1 LIHEHFSHILWG
13 AKESRFATMNELT
26 RYVLR
31 QLFVGMALVTFG
43 LTCIIWLSQSLR
55 FVEMIVN
62 GSVTGGMFLYLTM
75 LLLPNFLSI
84 ILPVALFTVV
94 LFTYSKLVTDH
105 ELVVMRASGM
115 SQFALAKPALIM
127 ALLVVAAGYALNI
140 FLVPQSYRMF
150 RELQWDIR
158 YNYSHI
164 LLQEGIFNTVSKDV
178 TVYVRERSKDGQLHG
193 ILVHDGRNAEKPST
207 VMASRGAM
215 VKSGGSSRVIM
226 FEGNRQERD
235 KKTNKFS
242 ILYFDRHTIE
252 FDRSKKKAM
261 VRYREPRERTL
272 SELLKI
278 DKDVMMNSKDLGK
291 FMVEAHKRLVWPVFA
306 ACFTLIGLAC
316 LISGG
321 ISRGGQS
328 GRIALAAALVIF
340 FQALALGL
348 ANVSARRQELIPL
361 MYIGAGLPLI
371 LGYIFMLRRP
381 WRPRGGTGA
390 GLPTQKP

>member
-1 LIHEHFSHILWG
+1 
-13 AKESRFATMNELT
+13 MNELT

-31 QLFVGMALVTFG
+31 QLLVGMVLVTIG
-43 LTCIIWLSQSLR
+43 LTGIIWLSQSLR

-62 GSVTGGMFLYLTM
+62 RGVTGGMFLYLTM

-84 ILPVALFTVV
+84 ILPIALFTVV
-94 LFTYSKLVTDH
+94 VFIYSKLVTDR

-127 ALLVVAAGYALNI
+127 ALLVVAAGYVLNI

-158 YNYSHI
+158 YSYSHV
-164 LLQEGIFNTVSKDV
+164 LLQEGAFNTVSKDV
-178 TVYVRERSKDGQLHG
+178 TVYVRERAKDGQLHG
-193 ILVHDGRNAEKPST
+193 ILVHDGRNGAKPST
-207 VMASRGAM
+207 VMATRGAL
-215 VKSGGSSRVIM
+215 VESGGSSRVIM

-242 ILYFDRHTIE
+242 ILYFDRYTIE
-252 FDRSKKKAM
+252 LDKSEDQAA

-272 SELLKI
+272 AELFGI
-278 DKDVMMNSKDLGK
+278 EKDSLMDPRNYGK
-291 FMVEAHKRLVWPVFA
+291 FVVEAHKRLIWPLFA

-321 ISRGGQS
+321 ISRQGQS
-328 GRIALAAALVIF
+328 GRIALAAAIVILF
-340 FQALALGL
+340 VAMALGL
-348 ANVSARRQELIPL
+348 ANVSAKSLELIPL
-361 MYIGAGLPLI
+361 MYIGTVLPMI
-371 LGYIFMLRRP
+371 LGYVFMLRRP
-381 WRPRGGTGA
+381 WRPKGGARA
-390 GLPTQKP
+390 GLAAQSPMR

>member
-1 LIHEHFSHILWG
+1 
-13 AKESRFATMNELT
+13 MNELT

-31 QLFVGMALVTFG
+31 QLMVGMILVTIG
-43 LTCIIWLSQSLR
+43 LTGIIWLSQSLR

-62 GSVTGGMFLYLTM
+62 RSVTGGLFLYLTM

-94 LFTYSKLVTDH
+94 VFTYSKLVTDR

-158 YNYSHI
+158 YSYSHV
-164 LLQEGIFNTVSKDV
+164 LLQEGAFNTVSKDV

-193 ILVHDGRNAEKPST
+193 ILMHDGRNSEKLST
-207 VMASRGAM
+207 VMAARGAL
-215 VKSGGSSRVIM
+215 VESGGSSRVIM

-242 ILYFDRHTIE
+242 ILYFDRYTIE
-252 FDRSKKKAM
+252 LDRNKDQAA

-272 SELLKI
+272 AELLDIDQDKI
-278 DKDVMMNSKDLGK
+278 MDKRDYGRFV
-291 FMVEAHKRLVWPVFA
+291 VEAHKRLIWPVFA

-321 ISRGGQS
+321 ISRRGQS
-328 GRIALAAALVIF
+328 GRIALAAAIVII
-340 FQALALGL
+340 FQAMALGL
-348 ANVSARRQELIPL
+348 ENVSARRPELIPL
-361 MYIGAGLPLI
+361 MYIGAVLPLI
-371 LGYIFMLRRP
+371 LGYVLMLRRP
-381 WRPRGGTGA
+381 WRPRSGAGA
-390 GLPTQKP
+390 GLAARNP

>member
-1 LIHEHFSHILWG
+1 
-13 AKESRFATMNELT
+13 MNGLT

-31 QLFVGMALVTFG
+31 QLLVGMVLVTVG
-43 LTCIIWLSQSLR
+43 LTGIIWLSQSLR

-62 GSVTGGMFLYLTM
+62 RGVTGGLFLYLTM

-84 ILPVALFTVV
+84 ILPVALFTMVV
-94 LFTYSKLVTDH
+94 FTYSKLVTDR

-140 FLVPQSYRMF
+140 YLVPQSYRMF

-164 LLQEGIFNTVSKDV
+164 LLQEGAFNNVSKNV
-178 TVYVRERSKDGQLHG
+178 TVYVRERTKDGQLHG
-193 ILVHDGRNAEKPST
+193 ILVHDGRDAEKPST
-207 VMASRGAM
+207 VMASRGALIE
-215 VKSGGSSRVIM
+215 SEGSSRVIM
-226 FEGNRQERD
+226 FEGNRQAMN

-242 ILYFDRHTIE
+242 ILYFDRYTIKL
-252 FDRSKKKAM
+252 DRTEEQAA

-272 SELLKI
+272 QELFDIDQDKI
-278 DKDVMMNSKDLGK
+278 LNDRDYGK
-291 FMVEAHKRLVWPVFA
+291 FVVEAHKRLISPVFA

-321 ISRGGQS
+321 VSRSGQS
-328 GRIALAAALVIF
+328 GRIALAAAIVIG

-348 ANVSARRQELIPL
+348 ENISARRLELIPL

-371 LGYIFMLRRP
+371 LGYILMLRRP
-381 WRPRGGTGA
+381 WRPRGSFRGA
-390 GLPTQKP
+390 GRAAAASP

>member
-1 LIHEHFSHILWG
+1 
-13 AKESRFATMNELT
+13 MNELT

-31 QLFVGMALVTFG
+31 QLLVGMVLVTIG
-43 LTCIIWLSQSLR
+43 LTGIIWLSQSLR

-62 GSVTGGMFLYLTM
+62 RGVTGGMFLYLTM

-94 LFTYSKLVTDH
+94 MFTYSKLVTDR

-115 SQFALAKPALIM
+115 SQFALAKPALMM
-127 ALLVVAAGYALNI
+127 ALLVVFAGYALNI
-140 FLVPQSYRMF
+140 FLVPQSYRLF

-158 YNYSHI
+158 YSYSHI
-164 LLQEGIFNTVSKDV
+164 LLQEGAFNTVSKDV

-193 ILVHDGRNAEKPST
+193 ILVHDGRDGEKPST
-207 VMASRGAM
+207 VMASRGAL
-215 VKSGGSSRVIM
+215 VESEGSSRVIM
-226 FEGNRQERD
+226 FEGNRQERN

-242 ILYFDRHTIE
+242 ILYFDRYTIE
-252 FDRSKKKAM
+252 LDRSKDQTA

-272 SELLKI
+272 AELLAIK
-278 DKDVMMNSKDLGK
+278 KDSLMDPRDYGK
-291 FMVEAHKRLVWPVFA
+291 FVVEAHKRLIWPMFA

-321 ISRGGQS
+321 ISRRGQS
-328 GRIALAAALVIF
+328 GRIALAAAIVIV

-348 ANVSARRQELIPL
+348 ENVSAKRLELIPS
-361 MYIGAGLPLI
+361 MYIGAALPLI
-371 LGYIFMLRRP
+371 LGYVLMLRRP
-381 WRPRGGTGA
+381 WRPRGSARTGLA
-390 GLPTQKP
+390 TQNSMR

>member
-1 LIHEHFSHILWG
+1 
-13 AKESRFATMNELT
+13 MNELT

-31 QLFVGMALVTFG
+31 QLLVGMVLVTIS
-43 LTCIIWLSQSLR
+43 LTGIIWLSQSLR
-55 FVEMIVN
+55 FVEMIIN

-94 LFTYSKLVTDH
+94 LFTYSKLVTDR

-115 SQFALAKPALIM
+115 SQFALAKPALII
-127 ALLVVAAGYALNI
+127 ALLVVVAGYTLNI

-158 YNYSHI
+158 YSYSHV
-164 LLQEGIFNTVSKDV
+164 LLQEGAFNTVSKNV
-178 TVYVRERSKDGQLHG
+178 TVYVRERAKDGQLHG
-193 ILVHDGRNAEKPST
+193 ILVHDERNDEKPST
-207 VMASRGAM
+207 VMASRGAL
-215 VKSGGSSRVIM
+215 VESGGSSRVIM

-242 ILYFDRHTIE
+242 ILYFDRYTIE
-252 FDRSKKKAM
+252 LDGSKDQSPI
-261 VRYREPRERTL
+261 RYREPRERTL
-272 SELLKI
+272 AELFEI
-278 DKDVMMNSKDLGK
+278 DSDEIINERDYGK
-291 FMVEAHKRLVWPVFA
+291 FVVEAHKRLIWPVFA

-321 ISRGGQS
+321 ISRRGQS
-328 GRIALAAALVIF
+328 GRIALAAVLVIV

-348 ANVSARRQELIPL
+348 ENVSTRRLELIPL

-371 LGYIFMLRRP
+371 LGYVSMLRRP
-381 WRPRGGTGA
+381 WGSRDGPGA
-390 GLPTQKP
+390 GLATRNP